1 MTFLEAMS
9 DYIDISD
16 SFDSANMKVSAYIES
31 TMNEY
36 NISCTFLFS

>member
-16 SFDSANMKVSAYIES
+16 SFDSANMKAVKKLLPYQ
-31 TMNEY
+31 
-36 NISCTFLFS
+36 